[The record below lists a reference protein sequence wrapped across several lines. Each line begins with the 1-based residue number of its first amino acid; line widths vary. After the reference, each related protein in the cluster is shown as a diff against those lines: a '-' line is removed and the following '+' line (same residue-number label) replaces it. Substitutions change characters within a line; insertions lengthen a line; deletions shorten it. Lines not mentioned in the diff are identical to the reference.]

1 MREAVRGRETM
12 TVFIFPSVF
21 FSCSENNKMRIYL
34 QSEILKM
41 ELGSLEAFLLVA
53 IFFADR
59 VTFAKNESIEEN
71 FGNFYFSYS
80 SNKAKL
86 FSDLTKN

>member
-1 MREAVRGRETM
+1 
-12 TVFIFPSVF
+12 
-21 FSCSENNKMRIYL
+21 
-34 QSEILKM
+34 M

-59 VTFAKNESIEEN
+59 VTFAKNESKDNIDQN

-86 FSDLTKN
+86 FSDLTKY

>member
-1 MREAVRGRETM
+1 
-12 TVFIFPSVF
+12 
-21 FSCSENNKMRIYL
+21 
-34 QSEILKM
+34 M

-59 VTFAKNESIEEN
+59 VTFAKNESKDNIDQN
-71 FGNFYFSYS
+71 FGNFNFGYS

-86 FSDLTKN
+86 LSNLTRNWEKIRPVIISTQ

>member
-1 MREAVRGRETM
+1 
-12 TVFIFPSVF
+12 
-21 FSCSENNKMRIYL
+21 
-34 QSEILKM
+34 M

-59 VTFAKNESIEEN
+59 VTFAKNESVEEN

-80 SNKAKL
+80 TNK
-86 FSDLTKN
+86 

>member
-1 MREAVRGRETM
+1 
-12 TVFIFPSVF
+12 
-21 FSCSENNKMRIYL
+21 
-34 QSEILKM
+34 M

-59 VTFAKNESIEEN
+59 VTFAKNESKDNIDQN
-71 FGNFYFSYS
+71 FGNFNFGYS

-86 FSDLTKN
+86 FSDLTKY